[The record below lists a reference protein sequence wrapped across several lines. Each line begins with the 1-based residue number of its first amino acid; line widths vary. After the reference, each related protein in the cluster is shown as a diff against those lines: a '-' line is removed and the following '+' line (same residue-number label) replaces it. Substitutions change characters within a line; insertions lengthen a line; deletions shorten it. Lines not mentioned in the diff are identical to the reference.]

1 MIAFIFVGIPLIC
14 IIALIVMG
22 CSGGSKSSRYK
33 GNYVFL
39 EDEDGEI
46 VDSYIDKSGMQ
57 RGYLNDDDDEDDY
70 PGAIRMADSSIMT
83 DDDDYVDEFGED
95 GLWLWKKNE
104 KL

>member
-22 CSGGSKSSRYK
+22 CSGGSKNSGYK
-33 GNYVFL
+33 GTTVFL

-46 VDSYIDKSGMQ
+46 VDSFVDKSGM
-57 RGYLNDDDDEDDY
+57 YDEAPDKDEDDF
-70 PGAIRMADSSIMT
+70 PGGIRMADGSIMT

-95 GLWLWKKNE
+95 VL
-104 KL
+104 

>member
-22 CSGGSKSSRYK
+22 CSGGSKNSGYK
-33 GNYVFL
+33 GTTVFL

-46 VDSYIDKSGMQ
+46 VDSFVDKSGM
-57 RGYLNDDDDEDDY
+57 YDDMLDDEDELDDY
-70 PGAIRMADSSIMT
+70 PGAIRMADGSIMT

-95 GLWLWKKNE
+95 EL
-104 KL
+104 